1 MDRDDVHEERG
12 AACLDEVVVMMEGSR
27 KAGGGAEGAE
37 GAEEVAG
44 LDASRTQEGAE
55 EQAAR
60 SCPWIKCVSRPSN
73 PAVRS
78 SSRSW
83 IAAAICHDFDW
94 ISHAPQRT
102 QSTK

>member
-1 MDRDDVHEERG
+1 MHEERG
-12 AACLDEVVVMMEGSR
+12 VACLDEVVVMMEGSR
-27 KAGGGAEGAE
+27 KAGGGAE

-60 SCPWIKCVSRPSN
+60 SCPWIKRVSRPSK

-78 SSRSW
+78 GSRSW
-83 IAAAICHDFDW
+83 
-94 ISHAPQRT
+94 
-102 QSTK
+102 K